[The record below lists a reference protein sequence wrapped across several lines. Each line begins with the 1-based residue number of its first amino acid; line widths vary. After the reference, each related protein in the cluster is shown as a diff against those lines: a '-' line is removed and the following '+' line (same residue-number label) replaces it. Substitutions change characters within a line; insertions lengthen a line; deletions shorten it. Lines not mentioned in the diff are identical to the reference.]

1 MIQIFGNF
9 LENLLAKDNLEKA
22 QIFGNYVEKPQQDEH
37 LTLGFSPSAIPIK
50 KRWRNNGLS
59 ADYIANYLAT
69 FFPIKPDQPDSIDKL
84 AEMKSAV
91 SYIANELLENSMK
104 YADTTALYPITLH
117 TQIENNKIRLFVDNS
132 ILAAQAENFQNFIRE
147 LLNSDPDELFI
158 RKLEE
163 SAEDENTSSSGLGFL
178 TMINDYSAKLG
189 WKFDTVEKDSPVMT
203 VTTMVE
209 LAV

>member
-9 LENLLAKDNLEKA
+9 LENLISKDNLEKT
-22 QIFGNYVEKPQQDEH
+22 QVFGNFVERPQQEEH
-37 LTLGFSPSAIPIK
+37 LTLGFSPSAIPIR

-69 FFPIKPDQPDSIDKL
+69 FFPIKTDEADSIDKL

-104 YADTTALYPITLH
+104 YADKTALYPITLH
-117 TQIENNKIRLFVDNS
+117 TQLDKNKIRLFVDNS
-132 ILAAQAENFQNFIRE
+132 ILPAQAENFKNFIKE

-163 SAEDENTSSSGLGFL
+163 NAESENTSSSGLGFL

>member
-9 LENLLAKDNLEKA
+9 LENLFNKDNLEKS
-22 QIFGNYVEKPQQDEH
+22 QVFGDYVERPQQDEH
-37 LTLGFSPSAIPIK
+37 LTVGFSPSAIPIR

-59 ADYIANYLAT
+59 ADYVANYLAT
-69 FFPIKPDQPDSIDKL
+69 FFPIKTDEPDSIDKL

-104 YADTTALYPITLH
+104 YADTNALYPITLH
-117 TQIENNKIRLFVDNS
+117 TQIESNKIRLFVDNS
-132 ILAAQAENFQNFIRE
+132 ILASQAEKFQTFIKE

-163 SAEDENTSSSGLGFL
+163 NAEQENSSSSGLGFL
-178 TMINDYSAKLG
+178 TMINDYSARLG
-189 WKFDTVEKDSPVMT
+189 WKFHIVENDSPAMT

>member
-9 LENLLAKDNLEKA
+9 LDNLFINEDLEKA
-22 QIFGNYVEKPQQDEH
+22 QIFGDFVERPQQDEH
-37 LTLGFSPSAIPIK
+37 LTLGFSPSAIPIR

-69 FFPIKPDQPDSIDKL
+69 YFPTKDNENYSIEKL

-104 YADTTALYPITLH
+104 YANQNALYPITLH
-117 TQIENNKIRLFVDNS
+117 TQLDNDKIRLFVDNS
-132 ILAAQAENFQNFIRE
+132 LVPEQAENFQNFIKE
-147 LLNSDPDELFI
+147 LMNSDPDELFI

-163 SAEDENTSSSGLGFL
+163 NAESENTESSGLGFL
-178 TMINDYSAKLG
+178 TMINDYSAKLA
-189 WKFDTVEKDSPVMT
+189 WKFDTVEQDSPLMT

>member
-9 LENLLAKDNLEKA
+9 LENLFAKDNLEKA
-22 QIFGNYVEKPQQDEH
+22 QIFGDFVERPQQDEH
-37 LTLGFSPSAIPIK
+37 LTLGFSPSLIPIK

-69 FFPIKPDQPDSIDKL
+69 FFPPKADEPGSIEKL
-84 AEMKSAV
+84 AEMKSAI

-104 YADTTALYPITLH
+104 YSDTTAFYPITLH
-117 TQIENNKIRLFVDNS
+117 IQLDNNKIRLFVDNS
-132 ILAAQAENFQNFIRE
+132 ILASQIENFQIFIKE
-147 LLNSDPDELFI
+147 LLESDPEELFI

-163 SAEDENTSSSGLGFL
+163 NALSENTSSSGLGFL
-178 TMINDYSAKLG
+178 TMINDYSAKIG
-189 WKFDTVEKDSPVMT
+189 WKFDTVEKKSPVMT

>member
-9 LENLLAKDNLEKA
+9 LENLLTNENLETS
-22 QIFGNYVEKPQQDEH
+22 QVFGDFVERPQQEEH
-37 LTLGFSPSAIPIK
+37 LTVGFSPSTIPVK

-59 ADYIANYLAT
+59 ADYVANYLAT
-69 FFPIKPDQPDSIDKL
+69 FFPPKTDEPDSIGKL

-91 SYIANELLENSMK
+91 SYISNELLENSMK
-104 YADTTALYPITLH
+104 YADQTTLYPITLH
-117 TQIENNKIRLFVDNS
+117 TQLEGNKIRLFVDNS
-132 ILAAQAENFQNFIRE
+132 ILPSQAEKFKAFIKE

-163 SAEDENTSSSGLGFL
+163 NAEGENTSSSGLGFL

-189 WKFDTVEKDSPVMT
+189 WKFNTIDEKSPVMT

>member
-9 LENLLAKDNLEKA
+9 LENLLTKDNLEKA
-22 QIFGNYVEKPQQDEH
+22 QVFGDYVERPQQDEH
-37 LTLGFSPSAIPIK
+37 LTLGFSPSAIPVK

-59 ADYIANYLAT
+59 ADYVANYLAT
-69 FFPIKPDQPDSIDKL
+69 FYPINASNPDSIDKL

-117 TQIENNKIRLFVDNS
+117 TQIEDNKIRLFVDNS
-132 ILAAQAENFQNFIRE
+132 ILASQAENFQSFIQE
-147 LLNSDPDELFI
+147 LLHSNPDELFI

-163 SAEDENTSSSGLGFL
+163 NAEDDNTSSSGLGFL

-189 WKFDTVEKDSPVMT
+189 WKFDTVEKNSPVMT

>member
-9 LENLLAKDNLEKA
+9 LDNLFTNENLEKA
-22 QIFGNYVEKPQQDEH
+22 QVFGDFVERPQQEEH
-37 LTLGFSPSAIPIK
+37 LTLGFSPSAIPIR

-69 FFPIKPDQPDSIDKL
+69 FFPTKDNHAYNIEKL

-104 YADTTALYPITLH
+104 YADQTVLYPITLH
-117 TQIENNKIRLFVDNS
+117 TQLDGDKIRLFVDNS
-132 ILAAQAENFQNFIRE
+132 ILPAQSESFKIFIKE
-147 LLNSDPDELFI
+147 LMNSDPDELFI

-163 SAEDENTSSSGLGFL
+163 NAESENTESSGLGFL
-178 TMINDYSAKLG
+178 TMINDYSAKLA
-189 WKFDTVEKDSPVMT
+189 WKFDTIEQDSPVMT

>member
-9 LENLLAKDNLEKA
+9 LENLFTKDNLEETE
-22 QIFGNYVEKPQQDEH
+22 IFGDFVERPQQEEH
-37 LTLGFSPSAIPIK
+37 LTVGFSPSAIPIR

-69 FFPIKPDQPDSIDKL
+69 FFPIKADEPNRIDKL

-104 YADTTALYPITLH
+104 YSDKTALYPITLH
-117 TQIENNKIRLFVDNS
+117 TQLDNDKIRLFVDNS
-132 ILAAQAENFQNFIRE
+132 ILPAQAETFKNFIKE
-147 LLNSDPDELFI
+147 LINSDPDELFI

-163 SAEDENTSSSGLGFL
+163 NADGENTSSSGLGFL
-178 TMINDYSAKLG
+178 TMINDYSAKLA
-189 WKFDTVEKDSPVMT
+189 WKFNTVEQDSSVMT

>member
-9 LENLLAKDNLEKA
+9 LDNLFTNENLEKA
-22 QIFGNYVEKPQQDEH
+22 QVFGDFVERPQQDEH
-37 LTLGFSPSAIPIK
+37 LTLGFSPSAIPIR

-59 ADYIANYLAT
+59 ADYVANYLAT
-69 FFPIKPDQPDSIDKL
+69 FFPTKDNQAYSIEKL

-104 YADTTALYPITLH
+104 YADQTALYPITLH
-117 TQIENNKIRLFVDNS
+117 TQLDDDKIRLFVDNS
-132 ILAAQAENFQNFIRE
+132 ILPPQIENFQTFIKE
-147 LLNSDPDELFI
+147 LMNSDPDELFI

-163 SAEDENTSSSGLGFL
+163 NAESENTESSGLGFL
-178 TMINDYSAKLG
+178 TMINDYSAKLA
-189 WKFDTVEKDSPVMT
+189 WKFDTVEQDSPVMT

>member
-22 QIFGNYVEKPQQDEH
+22 QIFGDYVEKPQQDEH
-37 LTLGFSPSAIPIK
+37 LTVGFSPSAIPIK

-69 FFPIKPDQPDSIDKL
+69 FYPIQASQPDSIDKL
-84 AEMKSAV
+84 AQMKSAV

-117 TQIENNKIRLFVDNS
+117 TQIDNNKIRLFVDNS
-132 ILAAQAENFQNFIRE
+132 ILASQAANFQKFIKE

-163 SAEDENTSSSGLGFL
+163 NAEDENTSSSGLGFL

-189 WKFDTVEKDSPVMT
+189 WKFDIVEKDSPIMT

>member
-9 LENLLAKDNLEKA
+9 LENLFNKDNLEKT
-22 QIFGNYVEKPQQDEH
+22 QVFGDFVERPQQEEH
-37 LTLGFSPSAIPIK
+37 LTLGFSPSAIPIR

-59 ADYIANYLAT
+59 ADYLANYLAT
-69 FFPIKPDQPDSIDKL
+69 FFPIKVDEPDGIDKL

-104 YADTTALYPITLH
+104 YSDKTALYPITLH
-117 TQIENNKIRLFVDNS
+117 TQLDSDKIRLFVDNS
-132 ILAAQAENFQNFIRE
+132 ILPAQAENFKTFIHE
-147 LLNSDPDELFI
+147 LINSDPDELFI
-158 RKLEE
+158 SKLEE
-163 SAEDENTSSSGLGFL
+163 NAESENTSSSGLGFL

-189 WKFDTVEKDSPVMT
+189 WKFDTVGQDSPVMT

>member
-9 LENLLAKDNLEKA
+9 LENLLVKDNLEKA
-22 QIFGNYVEKPQQDEH
+22 YIFGDYVEKPQQDEH

-69 FFPIKPDQPDSIDKL
+69 FYPIKPDQPDSIDKL

-132 ILAAQAENFQNFIRE
+132 ILASQAKKFQSFIRE

-163 SAEDENTSSSGLGFL
+163 NAEDENTSSSGLGFL

-209 LAV
+209 LTV

>member
-9 LENLLAKDNLEKA
+9 LENLFTQDNLE
-22 QIFGNYVEKPQQDEH
+22 QTQVFGDFVEKPQQEEH
-37 LTLGFSPSAIPIK
+37 LTLGFSPSAIPIR

-69 FFPIKPDQPDSIDKL
+69 FFPIKADESDSIEKL

-104 YADTTALYPITLH
+104 YSDKTALYPITLH
-117 TQIENNKIRLFVDNS
+117 TQIDGNKIRLFVDNS
-132 ILAAQAENFQNFIRE
+132 ILPAQAENFKNFINE
-147 LLNSDPDELFI
+147 LINSDPDEMFI
-158 RKLEE
+158 RKLEDNAE
-163 SAEDENTSSSGLGFL
+163 SENSESSGLGFL

-189 WKFDTVEKDSPVMT
+189 WKFDIIAQESPVLA

>member
-9 LENLLAKDNLEKA
+9 LETLFNKDNLGKA
-22 QIFGNYVEKPQQDEH
+22 LVFGDYVERPQQDEH

-69 FFPIKPDQPDSIDKL
+69 FFPIQALEPDGMDKL

-104 YADTTALYPITLH
+104 YSDATALYPITLH

-132 ILAAQAENFQNFIRE
+132 ILPSQAKNFQVFIRE
-147 LLNSDPDELFI
+147 LLNSNPDELFI

-163 SAEDENTSSSGLGFL
+163 NAEDENTGSSGLGFL

-189 WKFDTVEKDSPVMT
+189 WKFDIVEKDSPVIT

>member
-1 MIQIFGNF
+1 M
-9 LENLLAKDNLEKA
+9 ER
-22 QIFGNYVEKPQQDEH
+22 PQQDEH
-37 LTLGFSPSAIPIK
+37 LTVGFSPSAIPIR

-69 FFPIKPDQPDSIDKL
+69 FFPIKADEPDSIDKL

-104 YADTTALYPITLH
+104 YADKTALYPITLH

-132 ILAAQAENFQNFIRE
+132 ILASQAESFQNFFQE

-163 SAEDENTSSSGLGFL
+163 NAEEENSTSSGLGFL

-189 WKFDTVEKDSPVMT
+189 WKFNIVERESPVMT

-209 LAV
+209 LAI